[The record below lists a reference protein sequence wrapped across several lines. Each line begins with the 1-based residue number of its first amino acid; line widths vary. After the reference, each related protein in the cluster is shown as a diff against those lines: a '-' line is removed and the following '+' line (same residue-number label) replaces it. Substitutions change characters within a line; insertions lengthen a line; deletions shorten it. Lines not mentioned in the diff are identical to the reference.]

1 MSLPKYKLVVS
12 DLDGTLLVNSHLP
25 KFNLEAIK
33 KIREKNIKFCIA
45 TGRAIQ
51 STKYLLKEL
60 ESYNKEE
67 EYSIL
72 FNGSVIIEH
81 KDNKV
86 LYFKGIDFEKAKK
99 IYEIGNKYNIPI
111 MLFSIEKCYVWR
123 CDEDEFER
131 QKKLGEIL
139 TPIEDLN
146 INFIKEKK
154 IPITKF
160 VLINDDHD
168 LLIKVSN
175 EIKNILNNEILL
187 SFSSGRYLEI
197 NNIGVSKGSALE
209 WLVNYLNIDIK
220 NTIAIGDNNNDN
232 SMIEKAGLGICVKNG
247 IEQTKKIAKY
257 VTEKNCDEGAVKEV
271 LEKFILNE

>member
-1 MSLPKYKLVVS
+1 MLSSKYKLVVS

-25 KFNLEAIK
+25 QFNLEAIK

-111 MLFSIEKCYVWR
+111 MLFSIEQCYVWR

-160 VLINDDHD
+160 VFINDNHD
-168 LLIKVSN
+168 LLIKISN
-175 EIKNILNNEILL
+175 EINNILNNEILL

-209 WLVNYLNIDIK
+209 WLVKYLNIDIK

-247 IEQTKKIAKY
+247 NEETKKIAKY
-257 VTEKNCDEGAVKEV
+257 VTDKNFDEGAVKEV
-271 LEKFILNE
+271 LEKFILNN